1 MSPLHLLYC
10 NDGSLSNT
18 NLSVYGT
25 CCKVGINLVA
35 LRWIFQ
41 GIAGQEQNVV
51 PK

>member
-1 MSPLHLLYC
+1 MSPLHILYC
-10 NDGSLSNT
+10 NDGSLS

-35 LRWIFQ
+35 LHWIFQ
-41 GIAGQEQNVV
+41 RIAGQEQNVV